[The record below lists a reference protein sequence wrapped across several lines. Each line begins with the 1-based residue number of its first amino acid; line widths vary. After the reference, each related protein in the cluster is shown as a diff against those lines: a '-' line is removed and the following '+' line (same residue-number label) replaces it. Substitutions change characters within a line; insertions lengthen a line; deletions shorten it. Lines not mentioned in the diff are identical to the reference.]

1 VSRCDILATLHRG
14 KARGWDQFIGI
25 NFHFTMNERRGYK
38 LKLGIKDAKQLKVM
52 RKAYFQ
58 LPAPSP

>member
-1 VSRCDILATLHRG
+1 
-14 KARGWDQFIGI
+14 
-25 NFHFTMNERRGYK
+25 MNERRGYK

-58 LPAPSP
+58 LPAPSPWNNLSLLIICQTDAEEHSQEAVW